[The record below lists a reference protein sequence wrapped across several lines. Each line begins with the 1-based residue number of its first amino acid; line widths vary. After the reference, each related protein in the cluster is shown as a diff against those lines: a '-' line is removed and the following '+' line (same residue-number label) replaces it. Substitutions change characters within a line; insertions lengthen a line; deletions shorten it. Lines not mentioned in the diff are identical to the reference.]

1 MNKRLID
8 TGLKEL
14 KDMSLNMG
22 LYSLASFQKSIDA
35 FVKWK
40 NIKDDLIS
48 RSYQLMMKREEINS
62 IAVELIARYQP
73 LASDLRYLKSAMDI
87 AYNFLRIGR
96 YSADIVITIADFED
110 VRGKCDIG
118 IASNLI
124 KVVENMLNL
133 SVELLE
139 KPDSKKAENIYTLD
153 SIADEE
159 YRKVLEEIMGSRNL
173 KCGLALALVSRY
185 LERIGDHAYY
195 IGDSVYYYLEGS
207 RLTKI

>member
-1 MNKRLID
+1 MNRRLID

-14 KDMSLNMG
+14 REMLLNMG
-22 LYSLASFQKSIDA
+22 LYSLASFQKSIEA
-35 FVKWK
+35 FRKWR
-40 NIKDDLIS
+40 NIKDEMIS
-48 RSYQLMMKREEINS
+48 RSYQLMMKREEVNS
-62 IAVELIARYQP
+62 LAVELIARYQP

-110 VRGKCDIG
+110 MRGICDIG
-118 IASNLI
+118 IVNNLI
-124 KVVENMLNL
+124 NAVDKMLNL

-139 KPDSKKAENIYTLD
+139 NPDSKKAEEIYTLD
-153 SIADEE
+153 STADNE
-159 YRKVLEEIMGSRNL
+159 YRKILEKTMGSKNL
-173 KCGLALALVSRY
+173 KCSLALALVSRY
-185 LERIGDHAYY
+185 LERIGDHTYY

>member
-8 TGLKEL
+8 AGLKEL
-14 KDMSLNMG
+14 KEMSLNMG
-22 LYSLASFQKSIDA
+22 LYSLASFHKSMDA
-35 FVKWK
+35 FAKWK

-62 IAVELIARYQP
+62 LAVELIARYQP
-73 LASDLRYLKSAMDI
+73 LASDLRYLKSVMDI

-118 IASNLI
+118 IANNLI
-124 KVVENMLNL
+124 NVVENMLNL

-139 KPDSKKAENIYTLD
+139 KPDSKKAENIYILD
-153 SIADEE
+153 STADEE
-159 YRKVLEEIMGSRNL
+159 YRKILEKIMGSRNL